1 MNATRLAVTVTLVL
15 ALLPATP
22 AAEAQSAGTVP
33 RIGIVCP
40 WPAADPLTGVWR
52 AALND
57 VGYVEGKNIVVEWR
71 FADGRTERLPTLA
84 AELARL
90 NLDAIV
96 TAGDLAIR
104 AVQQATTTIPI
115 VVASDD
121 LVGEGHVASLARP
134 GKNVT
139 GVSILASEL
148 NAKRLELLKQA
159 IPAASRIAVLWDPAT
174 GTFHLSALHAAAR
187 SLKVELKIL
196 EVRRLEDLDRAF
208 EAARAWRA
216 EALNVLASPLLH
228 TLRRPIIDRAAR
240 HGLTAIYQW
249 GEIAREGGLMSYGPA
264 FLDVLRAL
272 FVQLDRVLKGARPAD
287 LPVSQPTRFE
297 LVINLKTAK
306 ALGRAIPQAV
316 LTRAD
321 EVIN

>member
-1 MNATRLAVTVTLVL
+1 MNATRLAVTVTLFL

-249 GEIAREGGLMSYGPA
+249 GEIAREGGLMSYGPTI
-264 FLDVLRAL
+264 LDVMRAL

>member
-1 MNATRLAVTVTLVL
+1 MSRHLLLLALALILAVPL
-15 ALLPATP
+15 

-33 RIGIVCP
+33 RIGILCP
-40 WPAADPLTGVWR
+40 WPAADPLTGAWR
-52 AALND
+52 TALND
-57 VGYVEGKNIVVEWR
+57 VGYVEGKNTVVEWR

-104 AVQQATTTIPI
+104 AVRHATTIPI
-115 VVASDD
+115 VAASDD

-159 IPAASRIAVLWDPAT
+159 SPAASRIAVLWDPAT

-196 EVRRLEDLDRAF
+196 EVRRIEDLDGAF

-228 TLRRPIIDRAAR
+228 TLHRPIIDRAGR
-240 HGLTAIYQW
+240 HRLPAIYQW
-249 GEIAREGGLMSYGPA
+249 GEIAREGGLMSYGPTVP
-264 FLDVLRAL
+264 DVFSAM
-272 FVQLDRVLKGARPAD
+272 FAGLDRVLKGARPAD
-287 LPVSQPTRFE
+287 LPVSQPTKFE
-297 LVINLKTAK
+297 LVVNLKTAK
-306 ALGRAIPQAV
+306 ALGLTIPQSMLA
-316 LTRAD
+316 RAD
-321 EVIN
+321 EVIR